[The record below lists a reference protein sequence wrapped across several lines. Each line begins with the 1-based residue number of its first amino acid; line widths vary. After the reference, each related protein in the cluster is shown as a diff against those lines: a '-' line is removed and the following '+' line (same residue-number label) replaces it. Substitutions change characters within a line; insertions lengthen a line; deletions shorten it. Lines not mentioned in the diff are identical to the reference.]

1 MVNYCERY
9 SKTIYS
15 TSKTLKPPPLMEGPQ
30 VVKVANEMDKMVP
43 LDKLQERRAWRDKCL
58 TRLSVLKKEMN
69 KEK

>member
-1 MVNYCERY
+1 
-9 SKTIYS
+9 
-15 TSKTLKPPPLMEGPQ
+15 MEGPQ

-43 LDKLQERRAWRDKCL
+43 LDKLQERRAWRDNCL